1 MHKFKIGLTSV
12 CMIFTAQL
20 GSQAA
25 SAAETNQSFFQSFFS
40 PKSTIASDDQE
51 SGISRHR
58 AGSSKSKS
66 AKYAAHR
73 PLSHKPFA
81 DAIVQNAADNHVPA
95 ELAAAVVEI
104 ESQFNPRVANHGALG
119 LMQIKPQTA
128 RGVGFSG
135 PTSALYIPEVNLTF
149 GIRYLAQAYRM
160 AGGDTCG
167 TLMLYQSGLGSSH
180 MNRANRAYCAKAKA
194 IMG

>member
-1 MHKFKIGLTSV
+1 MGGLVLSLITQSLPQ
-12 CMIFTAQL
+12 TA
-20 GSQAA
+20 AA
-25 SAAETNQSFFQSFFS
+25 DEANPKLAAAKSDTPHSAF
-40 PKSTIASDDQE
+40 
-51 SGISRHR
+51 
-58 AGSSKSKS
+58 
-66 AKYAAHR
+66 
-73 PLSHKPFA
+73 HKPFA
-81 DAIVQNAADNHVPA
+81 EIISRHANDNHVPA

-104 ESQFNPRVANHGALG
+104 ESRFNPRVANHGAMG

-160 AGGDTCG
+160 AEGDTCG
-167 TLMLYQSGLGSSH
+167 TLMRYQSGLGTSH
-180 MNRANRAYCAKAKA
+180 MSRANRAYCAKAKA